1 MSFDSSFAG
10 REEKGSIN
18 MSGPKEVEDQ
28 IRTRISGWESLA
40 PTKSFFGMTL
50 DQFKT
55 EMQPPLAARELIK
68 DLENQLTQA
77 INQRDAADEVALAQ
91 MQGVVAG
98 VNADP
103 TEGPDSSLLEAF
115 GYTRKSERKSGL
127 GRKGGGDAGDGG
139 TKPTP

>member
-1 MSFDSSFAG
+1 MA
-10 REEKGSIN
+10 
-18 MSGPKEVEDQ
+18 GPKEIEDQ

-50 DQFKT
+50 EQFKT
-55 EMQPPLAARELIK
+55 AMQPSLAARELIK
-68 DLENQLTQA
+68 DLENQLTHA
-77 INQRDAADEVALAQ
+77 INQRDAADEISVAK

-103 TEGPDSSLLEAF
+103 TEGPDSSLIEAF

-127 GRKGGGDAGDGG
+127 SRKGGGDAGEGG

>member
-1 MSFDSSFAG
+1 
-10 REEKGSIN
+10 

-77 INQRDAADEVALAQ
+77 QNQRDAADEVSVAK

-98 VNADP
+98 VHADP
-103 TEGPDSSLLEAF
+103 TEGPNSSLLEAF
-115 GYTRKSERKSGL
+115 GKKL
-127 GRKGGGDAGDGG
+127 GRETGGNV
-139 TKPTP
+139 